1 MSAVACPCLSAFAQQ
16 HLSRK
21 FNKAYLP
28 PNFDAAAVI
37 HCAGAYCGR
46 LCEQYE
52 LAHVEFVS
60 LRSLKLKCFII
71 FFLYLSDAMQT
82 FQPASAC
89 LT

>member
-1 MSAVACPCLSAFAQQ
+1 MDDEHRLCTSDLACPCLSAFAQQ

-37 HCAGAYCGR
+37 HCGR

-52 LAHVEFVS
+52 LAHVESV
-60 LRSLKLKCFII
+60 
-71 FFLYLSDAMQT
+71 
-82 FQPASAC
+82 
-89 LT
+89 